1 MPVLTKL
8 QISSRL
14 EAARLLIGNAIADS
28 EIQNGLTSV
37 GFTLAQ
43 LQAGQGLL
51 SAAVQ
56 AVAHQDEVAG
66 RRASASGAQSAAVA
80 GLRVAYQGCVDRAR
94 LVGDKALLTSLGITG
109 GTPKALAGL
118 ILAAEKFLHTVGDS
132 PSVAAALAVRGV
144 DAARLAGL
152 QGALVSLKA
161 AESAQETAKGDSQT
175 ATKAQNDAL
184 AALQAFVGPL
194 KRGARIACKG
204 RPDLLTKLDL

>member
-28 EIQNGLTSV
+28 EIQNSLTSV

-66 RRASASGAQSAAVA
+66 RKASASVAQSKAVE

-144 DAARLAGL
+144 DAERLADL
-152 QGALVSLKA
+152 QSALVSLKA
-161 AESAQETAKGDSQT
+161 TESAQETAKGDSQT

-194 KRGARIACKG
+194 NRGARIVCKG
-204 RPDLLTKLDL
+204 RPDLLTKLGL

>member
-14 EAARLLIGNAIADS
+14 EAAWLLIGNAIADS
-28 EIQNGLTSV
+28 EIQNDLTSV

-51 SAAVQ
+51 SAAIQ
-56 AVAHQDEVAG
+56 AVAHQDEVVG
-66 RRASASGAQSAAVA
+66 RKASATVAQSTAVE

-94 LVGDKALLTSLGITG
+94 LVGDKALLTSLGISG

-161 AESAQETAKGDSQT
+161 AESAQTQAKGDSQT

-184 AALQAFVGPL
+184 AAL
-194 KRGARIACKG
+194 
-204 RPDLLTKLDL
+204 